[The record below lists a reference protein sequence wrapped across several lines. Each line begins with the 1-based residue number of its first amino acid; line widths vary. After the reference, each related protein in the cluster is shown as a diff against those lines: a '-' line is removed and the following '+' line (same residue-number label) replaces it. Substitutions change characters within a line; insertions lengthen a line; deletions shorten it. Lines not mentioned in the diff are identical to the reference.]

1 MNLLYNK
8 SGIKFLLSFIFL
20 LFFATIMGQNSS
32 SELSFNRNISEKKPP
47 KQIEELLKQAEKE
60 QNSVIKLEYYEEL
73 LILQIQ

>member
-60 QNSVIKLEYYEEL
+60 QNSVIKLEYYEKNY
-73 LILQIQ
+73 